1 MTRAARRDTI
11 ETVRDDRRPRGADAP
26 PPRRPA
32 PAGPGWSAAVRSI
45 VSAHP
50 RLALFTLGYL
60 AGFTALGLG
69 LASPLTVPYLVVVGG
84 AVALVVR
91 LHARV
96 RLGGGV
102 LWSLACWGFAHMAGG
117 VVPIGQGRT
126 LYNLWIVDGWL
137 KYDQAVHAFGFGTAT
152 FVCGTVLLR
161 WLPAGPLPSGLAVLI
176 VLAGMGV
183 GAVNEIVEF
192 GATLVLEHTNVGGY
206 DNTGWDLVFDLLGAV
221 VATVWLVRGSGG
233 HEGGRRCTDTAYPA
247 SPDHGARSHVA
258 HRSDSSR
265 PAAAH
270 MAS

>member
-1 MTRAARRDTI
+1 MARAAGRDTV
-11 ETVRDDRRPRGADAP
+11 ETVRDDRRPPGADAP
-26 PPRRPA
+26 RTPPSSPA
-32 PAGPGWSAAVRSI
+32 VQAWSAAVRSI
-45 VSAHP
+45 ASAHP
-50 RLALFTLGYL
+50 RLALFTFGYL

-91 LHARV
+91 LHARF
-96 RLGGGV
+96 RLGGGM
-102 LWSLACWGFAHMAGG
+102 LWSLACWGFTHMAGG

-161 WLPAGPLPSGLAVLI
+161 WLPAGRLSSGPAVLI
-176 VLAGMGV
+176 LLAGMGV

-221 VATVWLVRGSGG
+221 VATVWLVRRSAGYQA
-233 HEGGRRCTDTAYPA
+233 GRRCTDTAYPA
-247 SPDHGARSHVA
+247 SPDHGSRSHVA
-258 HRSDSSR
+258 HRSDSSK